1 MGGRTGGIHRPEHQ
15 GGADLP
21 EKRGQPGVLQ
31 VRAPQ
36 LLQLDQQALGR
47 HPRDVAHA
55 HAHQRL
61 PRRRREP
68 QDHAAADRQLPLRPV
83 AVDFVAAAGL
93 VRRGAGRLLLRHPP
107 HRHAVRPQRRL
118 RGADAAGHRP
128 SDAQQVA
135 QRQRGGRQEPVR
147 GGVSEAADE
156 PERQEL
162 EVLVRQAG
170 APGAGA
176 QAGGQHPEG
185 LRRRFL
191 GHRLQLPRHPFA
203 RTYRDRHHPRTHG
216 GRRGVPLADALVVR
230 ALGPLHHPQAPLRAG
245 THRRHHLGPRH
256 DPRGQPGEGDRR
268 PRDLGQ
274 PALQDGPQ
282 PRVQLPRSL
291 RNPETR
297 GRAAAV
303 EQPHVELHLR
313 LQHRFPGLQQRREP
327 PHPLLPQHVPAR
339 RNFDGGDDRT
349 VYRSKAKTIDENHS
363 HHLAG
368 RASAGRRG
376 DHRLAGP
383 PYGGRLP
390 RRDGRGQNHAHP

>member
-1 MGGRTGGIHRPEHQ
+1 MHINQYKFDYFAFFYKIIVNLQENLQLNLIIVHKILGSALFAKTAAILAPERVKTNTNQ
-15 GGADLP
+15 S
-21 EKRGQPGVLQ
+21 GVLQ
-31 VRAPQ
+31 IRPPQ
-36 LLQLDQQALGR
+36 LLQLDQPPHGGHA
-47 HPRDVAHA
+47 HDVAYA
-55 HAHQRL
+55 HAVEDL
-61 PRRRREP
+61 PGGRRES

-107 HRHAVRPQRRL
+107 HGDPVRPQCHFRRP
-118 RGADAAGHRP
+118 DAAGHRQA
-128 SDAQQVA
+128 DAPEVA

-185 LRRRFL
+185 LRRRLL
-191 GHRLQLPRHPFA
+191 GDRLQLPRHPLPRA
-203 RTYRDRHHPRTHG
+203 DRDGHHPRAHG

-274 PALQDGPQ
+274 PALQDGTQ
-282 PRVQLPRSL
+282 PGLQFARGVRGAQ
-291 RNPETR
+291 PE
-297 GRAAAV
+297 GHPVAV
-303 EQPHVELHLR
+303 EQPHFELHLR
-313 LQHRFPGLQQRREP
+313 LQLGFPDLQQRRQP
-327 PHPLLPQHVPAR
+327 AYPLLPQHVPAR
-339 RNFDGGDDRT
+339 RHFHAGDDRALHRT
-349 VYRSKAKTIDENHS
+349 ETQTI
-363 HHLAG
+363 A
-368 RASAGRRG
+368 
-376 DHRLAGP
+376 
-383 PYGGRLP
+383 
-390 RRDGRGQNHAHP
+390 